1 MKECKDI
8 KNDPER
14 NDRVNY
20 MITCKKNKNNI
31 AWGLSTGRNME
42 Y

>member
-14 NDRVNY
+14 NDRNY